1 MALTWR
7 FASWTVSLTRE
18 EFDAECR
25 SARPDRYRTAM
36 CCRLVGGSRSP
47 VVAEFAE
54 GAGELAAQPLVLVSE
69 FAVAAVRD
77 FEATSQGVVAG
88 ALLGGYRCA
97 RLGSALVAESAD
109 LVGECPTGDAN
120 RPASSITFVIQELC
134 GAPFAQT
141 VSVATLPPFV
151 MDNCCYP

>member
-1 MALTWR
+1 M
-7 FASWTVSLTRE
+7 SVST
-18 EFDAECR
+18 AR
-25 SARPDRYRTAM
+25 SLPNCDV
-36 CCRLVGGSRSP
+36 LPVGRRVEAP

-134 GAPFAQT
+134 GAP
-141 VSVATLPPFV
+141 LPRQSLWRHCLRLSWITAVIHEIGAYKDVDHGAPAA
-151 MDNCCYP
+151 C